1 MAAGSLV
8 AACRSLALSTWLLS
22 FCFVHLL
29 CLDFTVAE
37 REEWYTAFVNIT
49 YVDPA
54 TSELRTE
61 RTECGRY
68 GENSPKRDAKGLVAL
83 PAAPHDRQACDPST
97 RFAVPAQAAAWIA
110 LVARGNCTYKDKIRH
125 AAAHNASAV
134 VIFNVGSANANDT
147 ITMPHAGTGEVIAIM
162 IPEPKG
168 REVALL
174 LERNVTVTMTIT
186 IGTRNLQKY
195 VSRTSVVFVSISF
208 IVLMIISLAW
218 LVFYYIQRFRY
229 ANARDRN
236 QRRLGDAA
244 KKAISKLQ
252 VRTIRK
258 GDQETEADFDN
269 CAVCIEGYKAND
281 VVRILPC
288 RHLFH
293 KSCVDP
299 WLLDH
304 RTCPMCKMNILK
316 ALGIALNADCLDD
329 LPLEY
334 DFTMAGR
341 GGIGGMGNVGVLALE
356 AVVSGALSDG
366 MLREGGSSVV
376 LDPGVRRVGLPQDY
390 QDPDTLRDSPVT
402 ATTDTHTGELQPMAS
417 SASVASLVIAM
428 ETGLSDEEE
437 SMEQPHLGDKS

>member
-1 MAAGSLV
+1 
-8 AACRSLALSTWLLS
+8 
-22 FCFVHLL
+22 
-29 CLDFTVAE
+29 
-37 REEWYTAFVNIT
+37 
-49 YVDPA
+49 
-54 TSELRTE
+54 
-61 RTECGRY
+61 
-68 GENSPKRDAKGLVAL
+68 
-83 PAAPHDRQACDPST
+83 
-97 RFAVPAQAAAWIA
+97 
-110 LVARGNCTYKDKIRH
+110 
-125 AAAHNASAV
+125 
-134 VIFNVGSANANDT
+134 
-147 ITMPHAGTGEVIAIM
+147 M

-168 REVALL
+168 REVVSL

-329 LPLEY
+329 LPLDY
-334 DFTMAGR
+334 DLAL
-341 GGIGGMGNVGVLALE
+341 GGGVGVDGVGGVGVLALE
-356 AVVSGALSDG
+356 AVVSGASSDG
-366 MLREGGSSVV
+366 TLSEGGSSVV

-402 ATTDTHTGELQPMAS
+402 ATTDTHTGELQPMVS
-417 SASVASLVIAM
+417 SVSVASLVIAV
-428 ETGLSDEEE
+428 ETGLSDEEG
-437 SMEQPHLGDKS
+437 SMEQTRMGDKS

>member
-1 MAAGSLV
+1 MAPGSLV

-22 FCFVHLL
+22 FCFGV
-29 CLDFTVAE
+29 V
-37 REEWYTAFVNIT
+37 V
-49 YVDPA
+49 
-54 TSELRTE
+54 
-61 RTECGRY
+61 
-68 GENSPKRDAKGLVAL
+68 L
-83 PAAPHDRQACDPST
+83 PAAPHDRQACDPNT
-97 RFAVPAQAAAWIA
+97 RFAVPAQAGAWIA
-110 LVARGNCTYKDKIRH
+110 LIARGNCTYKDKIRH
-125 AAAHNASAV
+125 AANHNASAV
-134 VIFNVGSANANDT
+134 VIYNVGSANVNDT
-147 ITMPHAGTGEVIAIM
+147 ITMPHSGTGEVIAIM

-269 CAVCIEGYKAND
+269 CA
-281 VVRILPC
+281 
-288 RHLFH
+288 
-293 KSCVDP
+293 SCVDP

-329 LPLEY
+329 LPLDY
-334 DFTMAGR
+334 DLAL
-341 GGIGGMGNVGVLALE
+341 GGVGGVGVGGVGGVGALALE
-356 AVVSGALSDG
+356 AVVSGASSDG
-366 MLREGGSSVV
+366 TLSESGSSVV

-417 SASVASLVIAM
+417 SASVASLVIAV
-428 ETGLSDEEE
+428 ETGLSDEEG
-437 SMEQPHLGDKS
+437 SMEQSQLGDKS